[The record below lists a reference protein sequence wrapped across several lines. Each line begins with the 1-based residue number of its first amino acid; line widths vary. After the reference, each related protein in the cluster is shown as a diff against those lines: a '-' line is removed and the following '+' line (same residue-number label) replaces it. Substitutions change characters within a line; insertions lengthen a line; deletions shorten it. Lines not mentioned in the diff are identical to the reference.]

1 MRVQDALTLPD
12 GWNGGYDLV
21 IGNPPY
27 GRVTLDPETRARFA
41 RSLYGHANIY
51 GVFIDLA
58 VRVCRPGGIVALV
71 TPASFLGGQY
81 FKQLRAMLRREAPP
95 VAIDF
100 VSDRGGVF
108 DAVLQETVLVVFS
121 RTPGNPR
128 VSVRIARPSSLDAPC
143 RISEVGQIELGADS
157 EGPWIL
163 PRTSRDAD
171 LLQRV
176 RAMPNRL
183 GDYGLQVSTG
193 PLVWNRHKGQ
203 LRSEHGPDCYPLIW
217 AESVLPDGDS
227 SSVRGE
233 ETTSPISN

>member
-1 MRVQDALTLPD
+1 MSQVFVEAALWDHCAAAGQRLPVLMRVQDALTLPD

-157 EGPWIL
+157 G
-163 PRTSRDAD
+163 RDAMD
-171 LLQRV
+171 P
-176 RAMPNRL
+176 A
-183 GDYGLQVSTG
+183 
-193 PLVWNRHKGQ
+193 
-203 LRSEHGPDCYPLIW
+203 
-217 AESVLPDGDS
+217 
-227 SSVRGE
+227 
-233 ETTSPISN
+233 SNVPGR